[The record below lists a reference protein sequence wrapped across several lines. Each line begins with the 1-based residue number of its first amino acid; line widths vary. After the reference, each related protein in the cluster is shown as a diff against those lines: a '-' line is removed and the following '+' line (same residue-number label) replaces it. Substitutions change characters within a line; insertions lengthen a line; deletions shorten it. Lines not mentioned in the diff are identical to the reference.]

1 MAYSVKQRTAEIGIR
16 MTLGAS
22 RSRVI
27 AMVLRQG
34 LGWVAAGIAIGLAGA
49 YALTGVA
56 ASFLY
61 SVAPTD
67 PMTFAV
73 VPILLLL
80 VAVTAGLIPAWNAA
94 RINPVDALR
103 DE

>member
-1 MAYSVKQRTAEIGIR
+1 

-22 RSRVI
+22 RPRVI

-61 SVAPTD
+61 GVTPTD
-67 PMTFAV
+67 PVTFAA
-73 VPILLLL
+73 VPVFLLL
-80 VAVTAGLIPAWNAA
+80 VAITAGLIPAWNAA
-94 RINPVDALR
+94 RINPVEALR
-103 DE
+103 NE